1 MRKMTR
7 AVALALAGTLV
18 LSACGDAPEDEAP
31 EPAADGGAEATDDGA
46 EATDDD
52 AEATDDDGQATDD
65 GQTAEE
71 VDLKACM
78 ITDQGGVDD
87 GSFNETAYNGL
98 LRAEEE
104 LGVETQVL
112 ESASESDFEPN
123 MQTFITQGDCDLIVP
138 VGFLLAEVTFAAA
151 EANPDQD
158 FAIVDVFNEAE
169 VDNVLGLNFA
179 TDQAAFLA
187 GYASAATTESDV
199 LGTYGG
205 INIPPVTIFMDGYL
219 AGMQYYN
226 EQEGGNV
233 ELLGWDGSEGQFT
246 ENFTNLDDGRR
257 ITESL
262 LDNNADT
269 ILPVAG
275 PVGGGSAA
283 AIRDRGEGRL
293 IWVDTDG
300 CETTEFCD
308 IMFTSI
314 MKQLDVAVFD
324 AIESKLNDEFEGGN
338 YFGTL
343 ENEGVALAPFHEFED
358 EVPQEVKDSLDE
370 IREGII
376 AGDIAV
382 EPNA

>member
-7 AVALALAGTLV
+7 ALALALAGTLV
-18 LSACGDAPEDEAP
+18 LSACGDAPEEESPD
-31 EPAADGGAEATDDGA
+31 PAADGGAETTDDGA
-46 EATDDD
+46 AATDG
-52 AEATDDDGQATDD
+52 ETDETDGTA
-65 GQTAEE
+65 AEE
-71 VDLKACM
+71 PEQTDVKACM

-87 GSFNETAYNGL
+87 GSFNETAHAGL
-98 LRAEEE
+98 VRAEEE
-104 LGVETQVL
+104 LGIETQVL

-123 MQTFITQGDCDLIVP
+123 MQTFINQGDCDLIVP
-138 VGFLLAEVTFAAA
+138 VGFLLAEVTFSAA

-158 FAIVDVFNEAE
+158 FAIVDVFNESE
-169 VDNVLGLNFA
+169 VENVLGLNFA
-179 TDQAAFLA
+179 TDEAAFLA
-187 GYASAATTESDV
+187 GYASAATTETDV

-205 INIPPVTIFMDGYL
+205 VNIPPVTIFMNGFL
-219 AGMQYYN
+219 AGMNHYN
-226 EQEGGNV
+226 EEEGGEV
-233 ELLGWDGSEGQFT
+233 ELLGWDGSQGQFT

-283 AIRDRGEGRL
+283 AIQDRGEGRL

-324 AIESKLNDEFEGGN
+324 AIESKMNDEFEGGN
-338 YFGTL
+338 YFGSL
-343 ENEGVALAPFHEFED
+343 ENDGVALAPFHEFEED
-358 EVPQEVKDSLDE
+358 VPQEVKDKLDE
-370 IREGII
+370 LREGII
-376 AGDIAV
+376 AGDIEV
-382 EPNA
+382 DPNA